1 MMRRSE
7 QNRLGLQRNT
17 RFTRLQDALDD
28 IPNLITAVAYAD
40 ESGLLS
46 RGPVRSQVFGKALG
60 REGDYRVRGI
70 QDGLGRA
77 VVLLKRDDVRRR
89 REQAG
94 EVEDVADL
102 GRPEGVDRL
111 GIVTD
116 DGHPA
121 SIRLHSRQNQ
131 RLEAVG
137 ILILIHQHML
147 EALADCVRERWLT

>member
-1 MMRRSE
+1 M
-7 QNRLGLQRNT
+7 
-17 RFTRLQDALDD
+17 
-28 IPNLITAVAYAD
+28 
-40 ESGLLS
+40 
-46 RGPVRSQVFGKALG
+46 
-60 REGDYRVRGI
+60 
-70 QDGLGRA
+70 
-77 VVLLKRDDVRRR
+77 RRR

-121 SIRLHSRQNQ
+121 TIRLHSRQNQ

-147 EALADCVRERWLT
+147 EALADCVRDRWLAHHLGPVEQQVIVIEDVLALLCLNVALEQGLELALPILAPGKLAREHHLDWELCIHRERIDCKACRLQREASLLRG